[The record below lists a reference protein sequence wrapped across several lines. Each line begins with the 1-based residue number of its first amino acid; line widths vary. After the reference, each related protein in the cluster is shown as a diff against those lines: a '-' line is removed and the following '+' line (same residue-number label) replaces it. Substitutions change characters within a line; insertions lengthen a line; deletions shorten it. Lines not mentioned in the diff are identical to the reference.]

1 MTHRIE
7 VPLVPECSACIIHS
21 LGTLIPLLTDNE
33 NERFRLFALAYSRL
47 AAGFHKKTDPAT
59 LSIELYRELYEI
71 SGVKDPYSELKA
83 QSVEAA
89 KKALPVVEKI
99 VLGFSGYEKL
109 RAALAASIAGNV
121 IDFNTAGHEANLSEL
136 EGTFTQVMDQGFDL
150 DDSRHLWQTLVARHG
165 NLLFIADNAGEKLFD
180 IPLLRLL
187 VELGWKVTYV
197 VKGKPMINDATEEDV
212 RGTETEK
219 LADIS
224 NTGAWAHGV
233 PRQWVS
239 REFLEKVDSSDLVL
253 SKGQANIETFP
264 EIQRETKVE
273 TYYILKGKCPHISQ
287 AIGAKKGDNIVLR
300 RPIIDE

>member
-7 VPLVPECSACIIHS
+7 VPLVPECSACIIDS

-33 NERFRLFALAYSRL
+33 DERFKLFALAYSRL
-47 AAGFHKKTDPAT
+47 ADGFQKKTDPAT

-71 SGVKDPYSELKA
+71 SGAKDPYSELKS
-83 QSVEAA
+83 QSIEAA
-89 KKALPVVEKI
+89 KEALPAVEKT
-99 VLGFSGYEKL
+99 VLGYSGYERL

-136 EGTFTQVMDQGFDL
+136 EGTFTQVMDEGFEL
-150 DDSRHLWQTLVARHG
+150 DDSHHLWQSLVAKQG
-165 NLLFIADNAGEKLFD
+165 SLLFIADNAGENLFD
-180 IPLLRLL
+180 IPLLRFL

-219 LADIS
+219 LASIS

-239 REFLEKVDSSDLVL
+239 KAFLRMVDSSDLML

-264 EIQRETKVE
+264 EIQRETSVE
-273 TYYILKGKCPHISQ
+273 TYSLLHSQ
-287 AIGAKKGDNIVLR
+287 H
-300 RPIIDE
+300 

>member
-21 LGTLIPLLTDNE
+21 LSTLIPLLTDNE
-33 NERFRLFALAYSRL
+33 NDRFKLFALAYSRL
-47 AAGFHKKTDPAT
+47 ATGFKKKTDPAT
-59 LSIELYRELYEI
+59 LSIELYREIYEI
-71 SGVKDPYSELKA
+71 SGVKDPYRELKA
-83 QSVEAA
+83 QSIEAA
-89 KKALPVVEKI
+89 KKALPAVEGI
-99 VLGFSGYEKL
+99 VLGFSGYERL

-136 EGTFTQVMDQGFDL
+136 EETFTQVMDEGFDL
-150 DDSRHLWQTLVARHG
+150 DDSRHLWQTLVTRKG
-165 NLLFIADNAGEKLFD
+165 NLLFIADNAGENLFD

-187 VELGWKVTYV
+187 VKLEWRVTYV
-197 VKGKPMINDATEEDV
+197 VKGGPMINDATEEDV
-212 RGTETEK
+212 RGTEIEK
-219 LADIS
+219 LADIT

-233 PRQWVS
+233 PRRWVS
-239 REFLEKVDSSDLVL
+239 KEFLKMVDSSDLVF

-264 EIQRETKVE
+264 EIQRETNVE

-300 RPIIDE
+300 RPILDE